1 MGDDRY
7 TSPAQRDT
15 VQQREAGVR
24 TACLPEHVLP
34 QLQNTAAVGVQ
45 QVALARERHLL
56 MPPRTRR
63 LTPLRFIP
71 LRLTPLR
78 FTPLRFIPLRACS
91 EEHQFAVAVQAECE
105 VQQTAGNV

>member
-34 QLQNTAAVGVQ
+34 HMQNTAAVGVQ

-63 LTPLRFIP
+63 LTPLR
-71 LRLTPLR
+71 L
-78 FTPLRFIPLRACS
+78 TPLRFIPLHACS